1 MMKNNRAYN
10 FQHEHAYEYTESE
23 WDIIPP
29 TYGKKERTLRP
40 RLLENVQVVEKV
52 HPESLKKRRKAVG
65 LCCMIMVCFLLM
77 TGVVY
82 SYAMLSEVNL
92 QANDHMAD
100 IEELTAQVENLEV
113 DIAGAR
119 NINEVQQQ
127 AMLMGM
133 DFASTSQIEYINL
146 NAVG

>member
-1 MMKNNRAYN
+1 MTTDNRAYK
-10 FQHEHAYEYTESE
+10 FSGEHSYEYVESE

-40 RLLENVQVVEKV
+40 RLMENVQIVEKV
-52 HPESLKKRRKAVG
+52 HPESLRKRRKAVG

-92 QANDHMAD
+92 QANKHKAN
-100 IEELTAQVENLEV
+100 IEELSAQVENLEV
-113 DIAGAR
+113 SIAGAR
-119 NINEVQQQ
+119 NINEVQQK
-127 AMLMGM
+127 AKLMGM
-133 DFASTSQIEYINL
+133 DFAASSQIEYIDL